1 MWNLISDMS
10 VEESHLFELI
20 NFASF
25 ENGHKLSSSAF
36 SESKNFIYGFVIL
49 DNKKLNFCHLLETPL
64 GAEGYALT
72 DCFSMVT

>member
-1 MWNLISDMS
+1 MS

-49 DNKKLNFCHLLETPL
+49 DNKKLNFCHLPKHRKEVNSKATEKNDIQ
-64 GAEGYALT
+64 GNVRA
-72 DCFSMVT
+72 